1 MIFDTHTHLDML
13 KNLDKIITNARK
25 TKVKTIITNSVNIFS
40 LKKSLKIQKK
50 YPEIVK
56 LAAGLYPEETLSVTD
71 FNELERFIN
80 KNKNSIIAIGEI
92 GLDKTEKL
100 DFEIQKKFFIK
111 QLNLARKYSLPTII
125 HTRKAEKEVLEIL
138 KNYLDLKIVLHC
150 FCGKLKLIQQAKNLG
165 CYFSIPTNIVR
176 SEQFQRIVK
185 DLPKEK
191 ILTET
196 DAPYLSPFKDKPN
209 EPAFIKESIKKISEI
224 WKINKKEV
232 EKILENNFERC
243 FNQ

>member
-150 FCGKLKLIQQAKNLG
+150 LIPNSFRILIDCFIEIILFVEINFFVFGFALLVCSNTFVIFFCV
-165 CYFSIPTNIVR
+165 S
-176 SEQFQRIVK
+176 
-185 DLPKEK
+185 
-191 ILTET
+191 
-196 DAPYLSPFKDKPN
+196 
-209 EPAFIKESIKKISEI
+209 
-224 WKINKKEV
+224 
-232 EKILENNFERC
+232 
-243 FNQ
+243 